1 MTSSEVNAL
10 NTYILSNIF
19 KAINAIKVFFFFFF
33 FLMSTIIL
41 GTDLETIVEH
51 KQDCAYT
58 CRKCVLFL

>member
-19 KAINAIKVFFFFFF
+19 KAISAIKVFFF